1 MKRIIIS
8 LALTAIVLGASIF
21 EVIYVGKKSDDYT
34 DRIKKIDAML
44 SNNDT
49 ESALKECRSLE
60 SDWDGDAEK
69 IYTLLSHDTVD
80 SVGYGISGMRAYIE
94 NDNTDMYY
102 FESAGAKKGL
112 ASIKGSEYPLLENIL

>member
-8 LALTAIVLGASIF
+8 LILTAIVLGASAF

-49 ESALKECRSLE
+49 ESALKECRALE

-112 ASIKGSEYPLLENIL
+112 ASIKGSEYPFIENIL

>member
-8 LALTAIVLGASIF
+8 LILTAIVLGASVF

-49 ESALKECRSLE
+49 ESALKECRALE

-112 ASIKGSEYPLLENIL
+112 ASIKGSEYPFIENIL

>member
-8 LALTAIVLGASIF
+8 LILTAIVLGASVF

-49 ESALKECRSLE
+49 ESALKECRALE

-80 SVGYGISGMRAYIE
+80 SVGYEISGMRSHIE
-94 NDNTDMYY
+94 NNSAAMYF
-102 FESAGAKKGL
+102 FESSGAKKGL
-112 ASIKGSEYPLLENIL
+112 ASIKGSEYPFLENIL

>member
-8 LALTAIVLGASIF
+8 LILTAIVLGASVF

-49 ESALKECRSLE
+49 ESALKECRALE

-80 SVGYGISGMRAYIE
+80 SVGYGISGMRSHIE
-94 NDNTDMYY
+94 NNNAAMYF

-112 ASIKGSEYPLLENIL
+112 ASIKGSEYPFIENIL

>member
-1 MKRIIIS
+1 MIS
-8 LALTAIVLGASIF
+8 LALTAIVLAASVF

-34 DRIKKIDAML
+34 DRINKIDAML

-80 SVGYGISGMRAYIE
+80 SVGYWISGMRSHIE
-94 NDNTDMYY
+94 NNNAAMYF
-102 FESAGAKKGL
+102 FESAGEKKGL
-112 ASIKGSEYPLLENIL
+112 ASIKGSEYPFIENIL

>member
-1 MKRIIIS
+1 MKRIMIS
-8 LALTAIVLGASIF
+8 LALTAIVLAASVF

-34 DRIKKIDAML
+34 DRINKIDAML

-49 ESALKECRSLE
+49 ESALKECRALE

-112 ASIKGSEYPLLENIL
+112 ASIKGSEYPFIENIL

>member
-8 LALTAIVLGASIF
+8 LILTAIVLGASVF

-49 ESALKECRSLE
+49 ESALKECRALE

-69 IYTLLSHDTVD
+69 IYTLLSHDYAD
-80 SVGYGISGMRAYIE
+80 NIGGSVSKMRAHLE
-94 NDNTDMYY
+94 NGNIDMVYA
-102 FESAGAKKGL
+102 ESAGAKKGL
-112 ASIKGSEYPLLENIL
+112 ASIKGSEYPFIENIL